1 MIKLLLTCVQDPE
14 VLKVLKSTWLYNLG
28 KIKGDHRAARKD
40 RGEVSPD
47 EADEEIVVAAQP
59 PVPSS
64 SGGTPWVNP
73 VGTFFSQSF
82 RRSCIS
88 KLI

>member
-14 VLKVLKSTWLYNLG
+14 VLKVLKSMWLSNLQ
-28 KIKGDHRAARKD
+28 KIERDHRAARKD

-47 EADEEIVVAAQP
+47 EADEEIVVSAQP

-64 SGGTPWVNP
+64 SGSTPWVNP
-73 VGTFFSQSF
+73 VGTFFSQSLH
-82 RRSCIS
+82 RNCIS